1 MTLWQSIQKSFQNV
15 NVAKFKFFLRIK
27 LPKLQRYL
35 KVNLVIFIFCKLH
48 FGKVFKSLK
57 NKIAKV
63 AKIFK
68 SELSNF
74 HFLQITLWQSIQ
86 KSFQNVN
93 VAKFKFIL
101 RIKLPKLQ
109 TSLKVNLVI
118 FIFCK
123 LHFGKVFKS
132 LSRML
137 TLLNLNLS

>member
-1 MTLWQSIQKSFQNV
+1 M
-15 NVAKFKFFLRIK
+15 
-27 LPKLQRYL
+27 QRSL

-48 FGKVFKSLK
+48 FGKVFKTLSRMLTLLNLIYLK

-63 AKIFK
+63 TKIFK
-68 SELSNF
+68 SDLSTF
-74 HFLQITLWQSIQ
+74 QFLQITLWQSIQ
-86 KSFQNVN
+86 KSFQNIN

-109 TSLKVNLVI
+109 RSLKVNLVI

>member
-1 MTLWQSIQKSFQNV
+1 M
-15 NVAKFKFFLRIK
+15 
-27 LPKLQRYL
+27 Y
-35 KVNLVIFIFCKLH
+35 
-48 FGKVFKSLK
+48 LK

-68 SELSNF
+68 SELSNS

-93 VAKFKFIL
+93 VAKFKFFL

-132 LSRML
+132 LPRML
-137 TLLNLNLS
+137 TLLNLNFS